1 MKKFCVSFLT
11 LCCVILGLALTS
23 CGDDEPFISSDFA
36 PSELSTPMFLFEQPT
51 NGIVSSIT
59 SGFSFWTFTN
69 DKAAYGSFERVG
81 NGAVLKCSEL
91 YSNWSLSDGR
101 LVLGNFSYPIKKV
114 NALGVKAF
122 TIKTTIY
129 IPSNL
134 SIGDF
139 KGESIFTNLGLNKE
153 KLWQGLERARQEG
166 AVGVNEL

>member
-1 MKKFCVSFLT
+1 MNKFLSFSLVL
-11 LCCVILGLALTS
+11 LCTVVMGFSLAS
-23 CGDDEPFISSDFA
+23 CGDDEPLVSTDFA
-36 PSELSTPMFLFEQPT
+36 KTELTTPMFLFEQPT

-81 NGAVLKCSEL
+81 NRAVLKCSEL
-91 YSNWSLSDGR
+91 YSSWSLSDGR

-129 IPSNL
+129 LPSNL

-153 KLWQGLERARQEG
+153 KLCWHNGSALPCT
-166 AVGVNEL
+166 GVPRR